1 MMTMVVV
8 FNAGNSATRFFVPL
22 ALIASMVGL
31 ASVFAGTHHVRV
43 FRNDSLSAAHAT
55 ALIAWLLTLL
65 AMGYVVL
72 NFPTLKIFFFCRVLI
87 NFLSDSSPFQFQD
100 ILLQS
105 SEFRTKNCNQT
116 NQQDSLKPDFF
127 FKSFSECP

>member
-8 FNAGNSATRFFVPL
+8 FNTGNSATRYFVPL

-31 ASVFAGTHHVRV
+31 ASVFSGTHHVRV

-72 NFPTLKIFFFCRVLI
+72 NFPTLKIFSFCRVLI

-100 ILLQS
+100 ILQS
-105 SEFRTKNCNQT
+105 SEFTTKNCNQKF
-116 NQQDSLKPDFF
+116 QQDSLKPDFL
-127 FKSFSECP
+127 SFSECA